1 MSDAGRIGLFPMDQS
16 VPCGLSLKELIP
28 SSLCY
33 GMSSV
38 STEEASWSDFV
49 LTTHVQLSLS
59 IQATVKSRIVVDKG
73 LTNSVAK

>member
-1 MSDAGRIGLFPMDQS
+1 M
-16 VPCGLSLKELIP
+16 
-28 SSLCY
+28 LCV
-33 GMSSV
+33 MLSSV

-59 IQATVKSRIVVDKG
+59 IQATVQSRIVVDKG

>member
-1 MSDAGRIGLFPMDQS
+1 VFPVVFLWSNLYPM
-16 VPCGLSLKELIP
+16 
-28 SSLCY
+28 LCV
-33 GMSSV
+33 MLSSV

-59 IQATVKSRIVVDKG
+59 IQATVQSRIVVDKG